1 MANIS
6 TILADLK
13 SGCCS
18 STVEVLFLRFGKL
31 ETLNVVATYQYSH
44 ATLMEATV
52 EFSHGQ
58 SSVGTVIRVESSRF
72 LLTGYVNLEA
82 SQTAIVGISA
92 FINSCTNGQMSHL

>member
-1 MANIS
+1 MLLIHGGGVVPPVWEARNIKRGGDLPVVDML
-6 TILADLK
+6 ILDSK
-13 SGCCS
+13 
-18 STVEVLFLRFGKL
+18 
-31 ETLNVVATYQYSH
+31 